1 MAALSVIIPI
11 FALVLA
17 GWLARRSGVIGPQGM
32 RELNRFVVWLALPA
46 LLFDVTAHARPAE
59 IWQPGFIA
67 AFGLA
72 VAATFV
78 LTILLRLKGRRLAD
92 AALDG
97 LGAAYGNVAFMGFP
111 VLSAV
116 LGPAGVMAA
125 TIATLIT
132 VCTLFAFAVMLIEA
146 ALQTGGPPHRLVLKV
161 GKALLTNPLV
171 AAPILGGL
179 AAAVGLVVPAPL
191 EMALKMLGGTASP
204 CALVTIGLFLAART
218 GEGARSGQGEGV
230 KGEGRV
236 IALLVGIKLL
246 LQPALAWG
254 LAAAFRLPAAMEHAA
269 VLLAAMPTG
278 TGPFML
284 AEFYRREARATS
296 RAILVSTL
304 LSAATLSACLAF
316 GL

>member
-32 RELNRFVVWLALPA
+32 GELNRFVVWLALPA
-46 LLFDVTAHARPAE
+46 LLFDVTAHAHPAE

-116 LGPAGVMAA
+116 LGPTGVMAA

-179 AAAVGLVVPAPL
+179 AAAVGLVIPAPL
-191 EMALKMLGGTASP
+191 ETALKMLGGTASP

-218 GEGARSGQGEGV
+218 GEASESP
-230 KGEGRV
+230 KGEGATV
-236 IALLVGIKLL
+236 AVLIAIKLL
-246 LQPALAWG
+246 LQPVLAWG
-254 LAAAFRLPAAMEHAA
+254 LAVALRLPAAMEHAA

-284 AEFYRREARATS
+284 AEFYRREARVTS
-296 RAILVSTL
+296 RTILVSTL
-304 LSAATLSACLAF
+304 LSAATLSVCIALKT
-316 GL
+316 